1 MTPSPAERAGRRT
14 DVHTLREIRDFM
26 ERMGVPGRDLW
37 SLPDSTQT
45 FPDGAHWRI
54 EVSGVER
61 ASTMEAMIDEA
72 TRRDIPVH
80 RAIATV
86 GGSSFL
92 DAAEL
97 KEMARMANE
106 AGIEVI
112 MAIGH
117 RKAWDAGAKEMSTWE
132 GGMWGARLRGSDNV
146 SYWLADMMRN
156 IEAGFRGFLV
166 YDEGV
171 LSIVNEMRA
180 EGFVPKE
187 TVFKCSVF
195 AGQCS
200 PAGARVVESL
210 GAHTFNPS
218 SDVSLPI
225 LAAIRKAVGMTLDVY
240 VAVVDS
246 MGGEYRLMETP
257 EIARV
262 AAPCYFKI
270 EPGKSEPDMYKPW
283 VEEKWHADFAR
294 AKVKMADVI
303 REIMTRHAPQLKL
316 SDWKPADLSVPVV

>member
-1 MTPSPAERAGRRT
+1 
-14 DVHTLREIRDFM
+14 
-26 ERMGVPGRDLW
+26 
-37 SLPDSTQT
+37 
-45 FPDGAHWRI
+45 
-54 EVSGVER
+54 
-61 ASTMEAMIDEA
+61 
-72 TRRDIPVH
+72 
-80 RAIATV
+80 
-86 GGSSFL
+86 
-92 DAAEL
+92 
-97 KEMARMANE
+97 
-106 AGIEVI
+106 
-112 MAIGH
+112 
-117 RKAWDAGAKEMSTWE
+117 
-132 GGMWGARLRGSDNV
+132 
-146 SYWLADMMRN
+146 MRN

-171 LSIVNEMRA
+171 LSIVNKMRA

-210 GAHTFNPS
+210 GANTFNPS

-225 LAAIRKAVGMTLDVY
+225 LAAIRKAVRMTLDVY
-240 VAVVDS
+240 VAIVDS

-283 VEEKWHADFAR
+283 VEETWHANFVR
-294 AKVKMADVI
+294 EKVKMADII
-303 REIMTRHAPQLKL
+303 REIMSRHAPQLKL
-316 SDWKPADLSVPVV
+316 SDWRPADLSVPVA

>member
-1 MTPSPAERAGRRT
+1 MSTLDNIRR
-14 DVHTLREIRDFM
+14 FM
-26 ERMGVPGRDLW
+26 EQMGIPGRDLW
-37 SLPDSTQT
+37 ELPTSTMQ
-45 FPDGAHWRI
+45 FPDGAHWRVEI
-54 EVSGVER
+54 SGVER
-61 ASTMEAMIDEA
+61 ASTMQAMVDEA
-72 TRRDIPVH
+72 RKRGIPVH

-92 DAAEL
+92 DKAEL
-97 KEMARMANE
+97 REMAQIAHE
-106 AGIEVI
+106 AGVEVI
-112 MAIGH
+112 MAVGH
-117 RKAWDAGAKEMSTWE
+117 RKAWDVGSKEMSNWE
-132 GGMWGARLRGSDNV
+132 GALWGARLRGSDNV

-171 LSIVNEMRA
+171 LSIVNKMRA

-210 GAHTFNPS
+210 GANTFNPS

-225 LAAIRKAVGMTLDVY
+225 LAAIRKAVRMTLDVY
-240 VAVVDS
+240 VAIVDS

-283 VEEKWHADFAR
+283 VEETWHANFVR
-294 AKVKMADVI
+294 EKVKMADVI
-303 REIMTRHAPQLKL
+303 REIMSRHAPQLKL
-316 SDWKPADLSVPVV
+316 SDWRPADLSVPVA